1 MAGWIGKKDE
11 ESPAF
16 EDNGMVRVGADS
28 EESILLRHRFYT
40 SIGSLVPHCALLHLH
55 RFTYASQAARA
66 RWEAFRRCV
75 KSTALDNG
83 GDANEKFAFREASRD
98 WIIQI
103 GNRGLD
109 LSSDMSDDCGYFGI
123 GLYLTPE
130 PVSINRLATTVAL
143 FLT

>member
-1 MAGWIGKKDE
+1 MAGWLGKKDE
-11 ESPAF
+11 ESPEF
-16 EDNGMVRVGADS
+16 EGNGMVRVGADS
-28 EESILLRHRFYT
+28 EEFILLRHRFYS

-55 RFTYASQAARA
+55 RFSYAAPDARA

-75 KSTALDNG
+75 KTTALEND
-83 GDANEKFAFREASRD
+83 GDANEVFALREASRD

-109 LSSDMSDDCGYFGI
+109 LSSEMSDEGGYYGI

-130 PVSINRLATTVAL
+130 RVSINR
-143 FLT
+143 